1 MYLAAA
7 VSDFY
12 VPPAEMVVHKIQSRA
27 SDGLTIHLRNVPK
40 VLGLLRDEWCPE
52 AVLCSFK
59 LETNANILRAKSA
72 GALKAYRV
80 DAVVANVLQTR
91 ASEVTIFRASPGVQ
105 PAVLGP
111 VHADA
116 AAEVPTAGVVG
127 ARITLD
133 GLSGGTLEVTVQSLA
148 SLASHV
154 ADRITFRGGVLH
166 PPPLLSQ
173 PSMKVDRP
181 SDWWGPLL
189 RANQIQTPG
198 TAARKRADCPAGC
211 WFFRLGTWAAGC
223 RAP

>member
-1 MYLAAA
+1 VEFTTIFEYLLLLREAARAVAPLGSRALVYLAAA

-91 ASEVTIFRASPGVQ
+91 ASEVTIFRASPGVT

-116 AAEVPTAGVVG
+116 TAEVPTAGVVG
-127 ARITLD
+127 ARIALD
-133 GLSGGTLEVTVQSLA
+133 GLSSGTLEDAIVNE
-148 SLASHV
+148 
-154 ADRITFRGGVLH
+154 
-166 PPPLLSQ
+166 
-173 PSMKVDRP
+173 
-181 SDWWGPLL
+181 LL
-189 RANQIQTPG
+189 RSS
-198 TAARKRADCPAGC
+198 
-211 WFFRLGTWAAGC
+211 
-223 RAP
+223 